1 MSSHANSLSR
11 IVSELGTNFIVNA
24 GAGTGKTYA
33 LVSRVVA
40 LVQAGVAMKNIVVI
54 TFTRAAAGELSERI
68 RVRMEQLLDTHHPDN
83 EGDLLFCRMQSA
95 ERERIKTAL
104 GQLDQAAIQTIH
116 SFVAQLLRTR
126 PLDIGLPPG
135 WVRDEIEA
143 NQRFRDRWNEWL
155 KEALGNK
162 APAKLQAA
170 LRYLLEENIGVNKWR
185 RVAQQFSDNTDRIG
199 DNAIQTIDLHAAAKD
214 VLLQLQELANQCIN
228 PAGSDKL
235 YGQLNGAIGTVKEVL
250 QVADSPAVAAEVLRD
265 SEEVDYSRAVGEKN
279 NWQKPLKEIRESFR
293 QIGQSFQQMVR
304 MAPAIPLLLEL
315 KEKFVARYSADRKAD
330 GVATSNDLLVWGRD
344 LLRDN
349 EEARSYF
356 QTRYSHILIDEF
368 QDTDPLQAEIAFYLA
383 AQPDMD
389 ITGTPWY
396 QLRQTPGKLFIV
408 GDPKQSIYRFR
419 RADIEVL
426 QQVQENEGFTSLTLT
441 ENRRSSQP
449 ILDWVNNTF
458 GSLMQEKPGVQAQY
472 VSLQPSTDT
481 QAKGTVLAF
490 GEKIDASAEDRRR
503 TQAQHV
509 ANLIVH
515 AIERLHIYDKGTKR
529 PATPKDIC
537 VLIRSRTGLD
547 ILERGL
553 EDAHIPYRIE
563 DDNLLFATQEV
574 QDLLNCLRAIND
586 PADEVSVVAALRSP
600 AFACSDIDLLRWR
613 ENGGVWN
620 YLDVKTGEGLVWDG
634 LAKLREY
641 REKRKNVR
649 TSELLSELVRERR
662 LQELDLAARRP
673 RENWRR
679 RQFLINQVRNLE
691 ARQRGR
697 RAVLPQFI
705 QWAEEMREGNAR
717 INDRTI
723 AIETDDDAVR
733 IMTMHAA
740 KGLEFPIV
748 ILLGLNQ
755 QGNST
760 SSVLFGKT
768 GVEVKLG
775 KGLTLNY
782 SAIEATEKE
791 RTDAERVRLAYVA
804 STRARD
810 HLFISMYSSIDPIKA
825 PPAEVDLEP
834 QRQWNAAPI
843 PTATPGAYDLE
854 GWQKE
859 RTAAILRRA
868 RPQAIT
874 ATHLAHPPT
883 QESTLYQ
890 QSERDGKAFGS
901 AVHCVLQGVVAQM
914 QLNGELPL
922 PSNCEVSEWI
932 ENLSGTID
940 TLAQEQAANKGVPAE
955 RQDDIGG
962 AVRWAL
968 QHDAVLAALQAGRQW
983 SEISVAAPY
992 DGVVISG
999 IIDLLYQDIDGQLVI
1014 LDYKTDS
1021 VSSPDEI
1028 DDRLQHYQYQGAAYA
1043 YAVEK
1048 ATQMTVKS
1056 VRFLFL
1062 NSTKDSLR
1070 QVNFRPLLAALRERI
1085 SNAVNVA
1092 E

>member
-11 IVSELGTNFIVNA
+11 IVSEIETNFIVNA

-33 LVSRVVA
+33 LVSRVIA
-40 LVQAGVAMKNIVVI
+40 LVQAGVAMKNIVII

-68 RVRMEQLLDTHHPDN
+68 RARIEQLLDTHHPDN

-116 SFVAQLLRTR
+116 SFAAQLLRAR

-143 NQRFRDRWNEWL
+143 NQRFQDRWDKWL
-155 KEALGNK
+155 KEALSNK

-214 VLLQLQELANQCIN
+214 ALLQLQELAEQCIN
-228 PAGSDKL
+228 PAEQDKL
-235 YGQLNGAIGTVKEVL
+235 YGQLNGAIGTVEAVL
-250 QVADSPAVAAEVLRD
+250 QVADSPVVAAEVLRD
-265 SEEVDYSRAVGEKN
+265 GEEVDYSHAVGQKN
-279 NWQKPLKEIRESFR
+279 NWQKPPEEVRQSFR
-293 QIGQSFQQMVR
+293 QIGQPFQQIVR
-304 MAPAIPLLLEL
+304 MAPTIPLLLEL
-315 KEKFVARYSADRKAD
+315 KEEFVVRYSADRKAD
-330 GVATSNDLLVWGRD
+330 GVATSNDLLVWARD

-349 EEARSYF
+349 KEARSYF
-356 QTRYSHILIDEF
+356 QTRYSYILIDEF

-383 AQPDMD
+383 AQSDAD
-389 ITGTPWY
+389 IIGTPWY
-396 QLRQTPGKLFIV
+396 QLRLTPGKLFIV

-426 QQVQENEGFTSLTLT
+426 QEVKKNEGFTSLTLT

-449 ILDWVNNTF
+449 ILDWVNGTF
-458 GSLMQEKPGVQAQY
+458 GCLMQEKPGVQAQY

-490 GEKIDASAEDRRR
+490 GEKIDANAEDRRR

-515 AIERLHIYDKGTKR
+515 AIERLHIHDKDTKRKR

-537 VLIRSRTGLD
+537 LLIRSRTGLD

-586 PADEVSVVAALRSP
+586 PADEISVVAALRSP

-620 YLDVKTGEGLVWDG
+620 YLDVKTGEGPVSDG

-641 REKRKNVR
+641 REKRKNAR
-649 TSELLSELVRERR
+649 TSELLSELVREQR

-705 QWAEEMREGNAR
+705 QWAEEMRDGNAR

-755 QGNST
+755 QGSNT

-775 KGLTLNY
+775 KGLT
-782 SAIEATEKE
+782 
-791 RTDAERVRLAYVA
+791 
-804 STRARD
+804 
-810 HLFISMYSSIDPIKA
+810 P
-825 PPAEVDLEP
+825 
-834 QRQWNAAPI
+834 
-843 PTATPGAYDLE
+843 
-854 GWQKE
+854 
-859 RTAAILRRA
+859 
-868 RPQAIT
+868 
-874 ATHLAHPPT
+874 
-883 QESTLYQ
+883 
-890 QSERDGKAFGS
+890 
-901 AVHCVLQGVVAQM
+901 
-914 QLNGELPL
+914 ELL
-922 PSNCEVSEWI
+922 GHRGDRK
-932 ENLSGTID
+932 GT
-940 TLAQEQAANKGVPAE
+940 
-955 RQDDIGG
+955 
-962 AVRWAL
+962 
-968 QHDAVLAALQAGRQW
+968 
-983 SEISVAAPY
+983 Y
-992 DGVVISG
+992 
-999 IIDLLYQDIDGQLVI
+999 
-1014 LDYKTDS
+1014 
-1021 VSSPDEI
+1021 
-1028 DDRLQHYQYQGAAYA
+1028 
-1043 YAVEK
+1043 
-1048 ATQMTVKS
+1048 
-1056 VRFLFL
+1056 
-1062 NSTKDSLR
+1062 
-1070 QVNFRPLLAALRERI
+1070 
-1085 SNAVNVA
+1085 
-1092 E
+1092 